1 MCHTPFMKHLLPTN
15 VELLVELAASND
27 LEYEDAYFVWK
38 RFYTRA
44 DAYMIVETVLYIAK
58 TQRLSI
64 NLALTSFKMWFGTS
78 LETAEKHTFAHI

>member
-1 MCHTPFMKHLLPTN
+1 MCHDFLMKHLLPTN
-15 VELLVELAASND
+15 VELLVHLAATND

-64 NLALTSFKMWFGTS
+64 NLALTSFRTWFGHS
-78 LETAEKHTFAHI
+78 LETPEQYSYA